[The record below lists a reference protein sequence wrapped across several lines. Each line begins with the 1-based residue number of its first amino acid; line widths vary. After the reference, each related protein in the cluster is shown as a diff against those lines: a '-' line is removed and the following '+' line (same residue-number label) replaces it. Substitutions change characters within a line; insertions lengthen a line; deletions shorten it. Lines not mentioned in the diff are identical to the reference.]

1 LARGAAMN
9 LHEHDDCKHKIVTI
23 QDGTIAY
30 QECEICG
37 KLLHILCLRDLNEED
52 SFWDEDLIGI

>member
-1 LARGAAMN
+1 MN

-52 SFWDEDLIGI
+52 YFWDEDLIGI